1 MSEQEFTTSPNDR
14 SATQTGAQDSGQVNK
29 VYLDRAEIL
38 AVEDVQVEAIRIPE
52 WEKPKG
58 PQVWLHVRGLSGKER
73 DSYEASITVRRGRT
87 EEINLK
93 NARAK
98 LVVRCVVDLDGNRM
112 FTDADV
118 AALGEKS
125 ASALQRIFDTCRRLS
140 GLTDDDINELTENFD

>member
-1 MSEQEFTTSPNDR
+1 MSEQEITTSPNDL
-14 SATQTGAQDSGQVNK
+14 SATQTGAQDSGQAK
-29 VYLDRAEIL
+29 RVYLDRAEIL

-52 WEKPKG
+52 WERKNG
-58 PQVWLHVRGLSGKER
+58 PQVWVHVRGLSGKER
-73 DSYEASITVRRGRT
+73 DAYEASITIRRGRN

-98 LVVRCVVDLDGNRM
+98 LVVRCVIDLDGNRL

-118 AALGEKS
+118 QALGEKS